1 MDFLYVGL
9 CIGFYLLT
17 VTLVVGCNK
26 LGGPRL

>member
-17 VTLVVGCNK
+17 VALVAGCDK
-26 LGGPRL
+26 LGGPRS